1 MVKRYDLSAVNIL
14 VIIRWLILILM
25 IGFVLLQHEPVAQ
38 MSFLRI
44 LFVLVGMSN
53 VVLMA
58 LPASVASKNWVQP
71 TSFLI
76 DIGFV
81 TLTTYLVLGWKT
93 DLLLVYFV
101 IIFMGATQRSLKSVF
116 LVTFVAAALYLT
128 RSLGD
133 VSEIAW
139 ADAQTLLA
147 VPAFFVVALFTS
159 FLSLQSRRAHAVLG
173 GERQRTEAFRRSA
186 LRASGK
192 YQSEKERVEELVW
205 LDRQKNGFIESVT
218 HEYRTAL
225 SSVRGFCELLV
236 NPTVAISTEQRN
248 QSLMKI
254 RRNVLRLERLVERVS
269 TVLDL
274 EKGDLTIYKDPVDFM
289 KLADEC
295 KFLMSGVCSTH
306 PFEVRIEENIG
317 HIECDA
323 LRIKLV
329 LGDLLNNAVKFSP
342 GGGLITLDVSRR
354 KKHLVFRIT
363 DSGLGIPEGDSER
376 IFEKFQQLLSQ
387 DEHKVAGGGMGL
399 YIAREII
406 TLHGG
411 TIDVASIPGK
421 GATFTCILPV
431 T

>member
-1 MVKRYDLSAVNIL
+1 LALMVS
-14 VIIRWLILILM
+14 
-25 IGFVLLQHEPVAQ
+25 FVSLQHEPIRNMPLHLA
-38 MSFLRI
+38 
-44 LFVLVGMSN
+44 LFALVGTSN
-53 VVLMA
+53 IALM
-58 LPASVASKNWVQP
+58 LMPASVFRKVWIQP
-71 TSFLI
+71 ALFLI

-81 TLTTYLVLGWKT
+81 TLTTYLIMGWKT
-93 DLLLVYFV
+93 DLLLIYFV
-101 IIFMGATQRSLKSVF
+101 IIFMAATQQSLSGVFVVTLIASVI
-116 LVTFVAAALYLT
+116 YLT

-139 ADAQTLLA
+139 ADVQTLMA

-186 LRASGK
+186 LRASGQ
-192 YQSEKERVEELVW
+192 YQSERERVEELVW
-205 LDRQKNGFIESVT
+205 LDGQKNGFIESVT

-225 SSVRGFCELLV
+225 SSVRGFCELLI
-236 NPTVAISTEQRN
+236 NPTVAISSKQRN

-274 EKGDLTIYKDPVDFM
+274 DKGELTIYKDPVDFM
-289 KLADEC
+289 KLAEEC
-295 KFLMSGVCSTH
+295 KFLMSGVLSTH
-306 PFEVRIEENIG
+306 PFEVRTEENVG

-342 GGGLITLDVSRR
+342 RGGLITLDVSRR
-354 KKHLVFRIT
+354 KKHLVFRVS

-431 T
+431 A